1 MKQLIRAPYDSPIVQ
16 FAGRLLVPLVQ
27 LFAVYVLIFGQ
38 YGPGGGFVAGVMV
51 GASFIVGLIVFGT
64 AGDTARRAER
74 ALSADGV
81 GLLIFAFVG
90 GLCMIG
96 GGRYLDYS
104 GMPVLGLDPP
114 ARRFLGIL
122 LTQVGVA
129 VDVAVA
135 AISIVFSLSRG
146 LVSGDADA

>member
-27 LFAVYVLIFGQ
+27 LFAVYVLMFGQ

-51 GASFIVGLIVFGT
+51 GASFIVGLIVFGS
-64 AGDTARRAER
+64 AGETARRAER
-74 ALSADGV
+74 VLSADGV

-90 GLCMIG
+90 GLCLIG
-96 GGRYLDYS
+96 GGQYLDYS
-104 GMPVLGLDPP
+104 GMPVPGLDPS

-146 LVSGDADA
+146 LVNGDADV